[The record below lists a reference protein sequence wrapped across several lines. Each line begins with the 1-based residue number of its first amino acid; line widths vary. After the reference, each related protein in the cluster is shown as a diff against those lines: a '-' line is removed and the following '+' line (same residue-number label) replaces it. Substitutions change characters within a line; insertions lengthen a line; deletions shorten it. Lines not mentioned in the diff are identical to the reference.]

1 MEADILHARKTPLLF
16 LGGVA
21 RIALCAAGPGRS
33 TALRHSNQS
42 NQATKENSPPVFRRG
57 GPHSLVHSRAGE
69 VHSIET
75 QQPI

>member
-57 GPHSLVHSRAGE
+57 GLGSAEAGE

>member
-42 NQATKENSPPVFRRG
+42 NQATKEKLPLFLG
-57 GPHSLVHSRAGE
+57 GVARIALCAAGPGRSTALRHSD
-69 VHSIET
+69 
-75 QQPI
+75 